1 MTKGDLLDHPDHK
14 EIKHRILI
22 VDDHPIVRHGMAELI
37 SQEEDLEVCG
47 EAGDTAEAM
56 HLVEQCGPEIV
67 IVDISLDGDNGIEL
81 IEQIKG
87 RSPQTKMLV
96 SSIHDEKVFA
106 GRALRAGAMG
116 YVSKRENVRK
126 IVNAIRR
133 VIRGEI
139 YLSPHMANRLL
150 HCAVIGEPLDRDPIE
165 SLSNREL
172 EIFEL
177 IGQGLTTQQ
186 IAGKLHLSAK
196 TVETHRTKIKMK
208 LNLPNSVQLSR
219 CAFEWVR
226 ENR

>member
-1 MTKGDLLDHPDHK
+1 MSKGAMNSNGK
-14 EIKHRILI
+14 EGKYKILV

-37 SQEEDLEVCG
+37 NEEEDLEVCG
-47 EAGDTAEAM
+47 EAGDAPEALR
-56 HLVEQCGPEIV
+56 LVEACRPDVV
-67 IVDISLDGDNGIEL
+67 IIDISLDGDNGIEL
-81 IEQIKG
+81 IEQI
-87 RSPQTKMLV
+87 RARYPQMRMLV

-116 YVSKRENVRK
+116 YVSKREAVRK
-126 IVNAIRR
+126 IISAIRR

-139 YLSPHMANRLL
+139 YLSPPMANRLL

-186 IAGKLHLSAK
+186 IAGKLRLSAK

-226 ENR
+226 ENH

>member
-1 MTKGDLLDHPDHK
+1 MTKGDLLATPDHQ
-14 EIKHRILI
+14 ETKHRILI
-22 VDDHPIVRHGMAELI
+22 VDDHPIVRHGMAELLN
-37 SQEEDLEVCG
+37 QEEDLEVCG
-47 EAGDTAEAM
+47 DAGDATEAM
-56 HLVEQCGPEIV
+56 RMVEQCCPEIV

-81 IEQIKG
+81 IEQIKA
-87 RSPQTKMLV
+87 RHPQTKMLV

-116 YVSKRENVRK
+116 YVSKRENVRR
-126 IVNAIRR
+126 IVSAIRR
-133 VIRGEI
+133 VLRGEI
-139 YLSPHMANRLL
+139 YLSPPMANRLL
-150 HCAVIGEPLDRDPIE
+150 HCAVIGEPLDHDPIE
-165 SLSNREL
+165 SLSNREI

-186 IAGKLHLSAK
+186 IAGKLRLSAK

>member
-1 MTKGDLLDHPDHK
+1 MTKGAVNGSEKDGK
-14 EIKHRILI
+14 YKVLI
-22 VDDHPIVRHGMAELI
+22 VDDHPIVRHGLEELVN
-37 SQEEDLEVCG
+37 QEEDLEVCG
-47 EAGDTAEAM
+47 DAGNATEAM
-56 HLVEQCGPEIV
+56 RLVEACQPDVV
-67 IVDISLDGDNGIEL
+67 IVDISLEGDNGIEL
-81 IEQIKG
+81 IEQI
-87 RSPQTKMLV
+87 RARYPQTRMLV
-96 SSIHDEKVFA
+96 SSIHDERVFA

-116 YVSKRENVRK
+116 YVSKREAVRK
-126 IVNAIRR
+126 IISAIRH

-139 YLSPHMANRLL
+139 YLSPPMANRLL

-165 SLSNREL
+165 NLSNREL

-186 IAGKLHLSAK
+186 IAGKLCLSAK

-226 ENR
+226 ENH

>member
-1 MTKGDLLDHPDHK
+1 MTKGDLLDHTDHK
-14 EIKHRILI
+14 EMKHRILI

-37 SQEEDLEVCG
+37 CQEEDLEVCG

-56 HLVEQCGPEIV
+56 HLVEQCCPEIV

-81 IEQIKG
+81 IEQIKA
-87 RSPQTKMLV
+87 RYPQTKMLV

-186 IAGKLHLSAK
+186 IAGKLRLSAK